1 MVCRCCRGKL
11 LRQPQQSDPCSVCT
25 LCGNVLDEAAFA
37 TDVTFTKGPG
47 GESAV
52 DGQRVSEA
60 GVARGMGRIAGG
72 RVYGHQVRQRAPATM
87 LQLCMNVSV
96 HSHQAHWCRLLMR
109 TSNAAGAVV
118 W

>member
-1 MVCRCCRGKL
+1 M
-11 LRQPQQSDPCSVCT
+11 
-25 LCGNVLDEAAFA
+25 LDEAAFA

-72 RVYGHQVRQRAPATM
+72 RVYGHQVGVDM
-87 LQLCMNVSV
+87 KL
-96 HSHQAHWCRLLMR
+96 
-109 TSNAAGAVV
+109 AAGSPSFVDRQLWIPLAGREADFSPMPAPGHGSANIWRDGV
-118 W
+118 